1 MVIVELK
8 ICPGE
13 MWKESTMFSWYM
25 SPFLC
30 QEPLHG
36 RNFTFWEWF
45 YSILKLTKDW
55 LHGPWKERS
64 DILHFLQKQIQ
75 LCNTNHSDF
84 CSKVEFILLSE
95 IYCQGFFCHLLA
107 LRCLSACRHWF
118 INHHRCLCC
127 LLVPSRPNTFI
138 TFSLFIDFCFS
149 VIFTYGRYSWLSV
162 IFFLTSVV
170 SYHIFRGILAS
181 QMPTTCPL
189 WLCTEMTLWL
199 FCASD
204 WSTALSASSWLRS
217 GWWGVRVARFYF
229 VSVIQNLAASP
240 LHGLQRIP
248 KVIFVAVLWHGC
260 SRL

>member
-8 ICPGE
+8 ICPGD

-64 DILHFLQKQIQ
+64 DILHFLQKQIE

-107 LRCLSACRHWF
+107 LGCLSACRHWF

-127 LLVPSRPNTFI
+127 LLVPSRPNTYI

-162 IFFLTSVV
+162 IFFLTSNV

-181 QMPTTCPL
+181 HMPTTCPL
-189 WLCTEMTLWL
+189 VVHRNDIVIILCFRLIH
-199 FCASD
+199 
-204 WSTALSASSWLRS
+204 
-217 GWWGVRVARFYF
+217 GF
-229 VSVIQNLAASP
+229 VSKQLAQEWLMRSP
-240 LHGLQRIP
+240 SGTFLLRFSDSELGGIT
-248 KVIFVAVLWHGC
+248 IAWVAEDTKSNIRSSIVTWL
-260 SRL
+260 